1 MSLFM
6 ERIQCLKT
14 AQTPQGDSLLL
25 TTKCPRGSW
34 NSFDR
39 PWKNE
44 RQPNLEP
51 PKTITSLSI
60 RSQYFRQYL
69 VNEWKSCFPENLYGL
84 V

>member
-6 ERIQCLKT
+6 ERIQCLKA

-44 RQPNLEP
+44 R
-51 PKTITSLSI
+51 LSQTWSHPRPLLHYQLDLNI
-60 RSQYFRQYL
+60 FA
-69 VNEWKSCFPENLYGL
+69 NI
-84 V
+84 